1 MFPFK
6 SLQKLE
12 GNVRILFLW
21 MYKMKTM
28 ETGEYRGWK
37 GNLMTFLYS
46 PLVQVDQYSKPKKKL
61 KSK

>member
-6 SLQKLE
+6 SSQKLE

-21 MYKMKTM
+21 MYEMKTM
-28 ETGEYRGWK
+28 ETREYRGWK

-46 PLVQVDQYSKPKKKL
+46 SSVQVDQCSKQKK
-61 KSK
+61 